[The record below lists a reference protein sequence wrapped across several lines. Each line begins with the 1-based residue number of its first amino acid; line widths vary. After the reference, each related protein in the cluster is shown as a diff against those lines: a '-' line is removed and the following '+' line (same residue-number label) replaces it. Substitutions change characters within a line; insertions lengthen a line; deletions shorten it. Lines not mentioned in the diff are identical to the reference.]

1 MLILCIETLTENLFS
16 NHKNHDYLNLV
27 FTETDIVY
35 FINSL
40 FDLIKQHVVERNL
53 DFLFKY
59 QHR

>member
-1 MLILCIETLTENLFS
+1 MLILGSETSTENLFS
-16 NHKNHDYLNLV
+16 NQKNRDYLNLV
-27 FTETDIVY
+27 FTETDIDY

-40 FDLIKQHVVERNL
+40 FDLIRQHLVERNL